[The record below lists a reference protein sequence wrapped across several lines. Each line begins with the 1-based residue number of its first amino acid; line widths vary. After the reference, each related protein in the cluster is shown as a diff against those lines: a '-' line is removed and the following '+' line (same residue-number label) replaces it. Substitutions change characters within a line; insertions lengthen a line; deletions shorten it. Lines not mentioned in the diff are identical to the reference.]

1 MSIQSISD
9 KTTLNN
15 GVQMP
20 WLGLGVFESREGGEI
35 ENAIH
40 TAFEQGYRSIDTA
53 SFYYNERGVGKAI
66 QESNVPRK
74 EIFVTTKI
82 WNDDVRAGRT
92 KQAFEISLEKLGLDY
107 IDLYLIHWPV
117 GGHFVQ
123 AWKDLEEIY
132 QSGLVKAIGVS
143 NFMVHHLQEL
153 MDSSEIIPTV
163 NQVEFHPRL
172 VQPKLRQFCKENKI
186 QFEAWSPLM
195 RGEIFSIPQINDL
208 AKKYNKTEAQI
219 VLRWD
224 LQHEVVTIP
233 KSAKPERII
242 ANAQIFD
249 FELKPE
255 EMDLLDGLDNATRTG
270 PDPNNFN
277 F

>member
-15 GVQMP
+15 GVKMP
-20 WLGLGVFESREGGEI
+20 WFGLGVFESREGGEI

-40 TAFEQGYRSIDTA
+40 TAFEHGYRSIDTA
-53 SFYYNERGVGKAI
+53 SFYQNERGVGKAI
-66 QESNVPRK
+66 QESNVPRE

-92 KQAFEISLEKLGLDY
+92 KQAFEKSLEKLKLDY

-123 AWKDLEEIY
+123 AWKDLKEIY
-132 QSGLVKAIGVS
+132 QSGLVKAIGLS
-143 NFMVHHLQEL
+143 NFMIHHLQEL

-195 RGEIFSIPQINDL
+195 RGEIFSIPQINNL

-249 FELKPE
+249 FELQPE